1 MCVCV
6 CVCVYKIALYVGIL
20 SPFIIEKLMKAKSY
34 PNGKIFVII
43 KKQLK

>member
-1 MCVCV
+1 MEEIL
-6 CVCVYKIALYVGIL
+6 YIYIYIALYVGIL
-20 SPFIIEKLMKAKSY
+20 SPFIIEKPMKAKSF